1 MSRGPRDNHPI
12 EQWASQIDWKNTN
25 WQGGA
30 ASILVFIVFL
40 AVVWGGMTS
49 YYTVQPEGQAVVKR
63 FGRVV
68 AVKPPGLHFKL
79 PFGIDQQTFVPTARV
94 LKQEFGFRTVDTSLD
109 SVTEYDKGST
119 HQDESLM
126 LTGDL
131 KVVDVEWV
139 VQFRVD
145 DPNKYLHRVR
155 DIEQTIRD
163 SSEAVMRRIVGNSL
177 GSDVLTIKRVQIATT
192 AKEELQEILTAFDMG
207 ITIGTVELQD
217 VTPPDPVKPAFNEVN
232 QAEQEK
238 ERMINEAEKRRNQ
251 MVPRASGEAKQLI
264 EAAEGYRAQRV
275 NRATGEVARFKAI
288 TDEYRNSPEVTR
300 RRMHLEMIDSVMPNL
315 GRVIVV
321 EPGQTSPIPLMN
333 LDSNIPSPALLAPQ
347 TAPQSSVRGPSSS
360 GQMPSPR
367 TGGQR

>member
-1 MSRGPRDNHPI
+1 MSRGPRDNNPI
-12 EQWASQIDWKNTN
+12 EQWASQIDWANVN
-25 WQGGA
+25 WRGGA
-30 ASILVFIVFL
+30 ATIVIFVLFLLVI
-40 AVVWGGMTS
+40 WGGMSS

-94 LKQEFGFRTVDTSLD
+94 LKHEFGFRTVGHSRDP
-109 SVTEYDKGST
+109 VTAYDKGT
-119 HQDESLM
+119 GRQEESLM

-145 DPNKYLHRVR
+145 DPDKYLHRVR
-155 DIEQTIRD
+155 DIDQTIRD
-163 SSEAVMRRIVGNSL
+163 ASEAVMRRIVGNSL

-192 AKEELQEILTAFDMG
+192 AKEELQQILSSFDMG

-251 MVPRASGEAKQLI
+251 MVPRASGEAKQLV

-275 NRATGEVARFKAI
+275 NRATGEVARFKSIAQ
-288 TDEYRNSPEVTR
+288 EYQNSPDLTR
-300 RRMHLEMIDSVMPNL
+300 RRMHLEMIDLVMPSL
-315 GRVIVV
+315 GRVVVV
-321 EPGQTSPIPLMN
+321 EPGQTNPIPLMN
-333 LDSNIPSPALLAPQ
+333 LDSPASPPAVV
-347 TAPQSSVRGPSSS
+347 APQS
-360 GQMPSPR
+360 SPR

>member
-1 MSRGPRDNHPI
+1 MSRGPRDNNPI

-25 WQGGA
+25 WKGGTA
-30 ASILVFIVFL
+30 TVVVLVLFL
-40 AVVWGGMTS
+40 LVVWGAMTS

-94 LKQEFGFRTVDTSLD
+94 LKQEFGFRTVEDSLD
-109 SVTEYDKGST
+109 SATEYDKGST

-163 SSEAVMRRIVGNSL
+163 TSEAVMRRIVGNSL

-192 AKEELQEILTAFDMG
+192 AKEELQQILTSFDMG
-207 ITIGTVELQD
+207 VTIGTVELQD

-288 TDEYRNSPEVTR
+288 ADEYHNSPEVTR
-300 RRMHLEMIDSVMPNL
+300 RRMYLEMIDSVMPNL

-321 EPGQTSPIPLMN
+321 EPGQTSPVPLIN
-333 LDSNIPSPALLAPQ
+333 LDSTVPSPAVL
-347 TAPQSSVRGPSSS
+347 APQSSVGGQSTG

-367 TGGQR
+367 TRGQR